1 MSRALDFLTRA
12 RPEAM
17 SAYFTFLRSAGQH
30 LDPRTRALISI
41 ITKVSSQTE
50 RGLLQ
55 YTRRALAAGVTPAEI
70 LDALLMAFPAL
81 GLSRIVWA
89 VDVLLEHA
97 VPGFDETLCG
107 PVREV
112 AAPARMALGA
122 CTDLPERRVVKRG
135 STGHPLLLYR
145 DGATVR
151 AFKAI
156 CPHQGTE
163 LDAPRGDTPRVK
175 CAWHGWTFELPSG
188 RCLHGGA
195 QGLQELDV
203 HLEDG
208 QVHVTWQD

>member
-55 YTRRALAAGVTPAEI
+55 YTRRALATGVTPAEI

-89 VDVLLEHA
+89 VEVLLEHA

-107 PVREV
+107 AVHE
-112 AAPARMALGA
+112 AASPTRLALGSS
-122 CTDLPERRVVKRG
+122 TDLPQGRVVKRG
-135 STGHPLLLYR
+135 VPGRPVLLYR
-145 DGATVR
+145 DGVTVR
-151 AFKAI
+151 AFRAI
-156 CPHQGTE
+156 CPHQGSE
-163 LDAPRGDTPRVK
+163 LDAPRSDTPRVT

-188 RCLHGGA
+188 RCTRGGT